1 MLDYEKERRKR
12 EAKTPKRI
20 INFFGEEKT
29 DFIFFLSYILNFK
42 YRRKVLVID
51 NTKKNILK
59 MIVGVDEQ
67 DRLSRKK
74 NIVYKLDGSEYEPS
88 LLRDYDII
96 LNFVG
101 FNIDLDKEYINSRYS
116 HSMVITNMQKDA
128 VSRCRKLIHALDNEI
143 DLIITDCVECG
154 VSVGNV
160 LFDLRYKVEKNIQK
174 NFCLCRDVNTYREFI
189 KLQYG
194 QNVVWENLSMD
205 MDELLYY
212 MAGLVVPDRVNK
224 KG

>member
-1 MLDYEKERRKR
+1 M
-12 EAKTPKRI
+12 EARVSKRI

-29 DFIFFLSYILNFK
+29 DLIFFLSYILNLK

-67 DRLSRKK
+67 DHLCKRK
-74 NIVYKLDGSEYEPS
+74 NVVYKLDGSEYEAS

-101 FNIDLDKEYINSRYS
+101 YNIDLDQEYINSRYS
-116 HSMVITNMQKDA
+116 HNMVITNMQKDA
-128 VSRCRKLIHALDNEI
+128 VSRCRKLIQAIDHEI
-143 DLIITDCVECG
+143 DLIVTDCVECD

-160 LFDLRYKVEKNIQK
+160 LFDLRYRIEKKIK
-174 NFCLCRDVNTYREFI
+174 RSFFLIYDINTYREFI

-194 QNVVWENLSMD
+194 QNVTWENLSVD
-205 MDELLYY
+205 MNELLYY
-212 MAGLVVPDRVNK
+212 MAELAVPYN
-224 KG
+224 G